1 MVAKVIHGAQPT
13 SGSRTIGL
21 KRIGRQPS
29 SLLKIKQDPVPA
41 RFRGTPH
48 GITTG
53 TQAIQNGGKMSRGL
67 EATTNG
73 LESGTTQINQQAH
86 HRTRLQPCR
95 HQHRLHRP
103 WHQLSRFQRF
113 KSFNSLLKGLR
124 CKSSRLAASMRLR
137 YVRHLKNGTSTPSG

>member
-1 MVAKVIHGAQPT
+1 MIHGAQPMI
-13 SGSRTIGL
+13 GSRP
-21 KRIGRQPS
+21 IGRMKTGRHLS
-29 SLLKIKQDPVPA
+29 SLMTIKQDPVPA

-95 HQHRLHRP
+95 HQHHLHRL

-137 YVRHLKNGTSTPSG
+137 YVRHLRNGTSTPSG